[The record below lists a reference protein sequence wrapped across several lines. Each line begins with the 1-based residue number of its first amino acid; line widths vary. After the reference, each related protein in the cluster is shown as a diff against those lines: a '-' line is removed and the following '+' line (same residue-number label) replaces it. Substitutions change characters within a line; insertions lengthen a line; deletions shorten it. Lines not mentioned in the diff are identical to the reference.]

1 MHTLVLSEEQNEILD
16 YIDKSNNEIAE
27 DFSNKKSKEKWYKN
41 TSEMYIAELYEMKE
55 KIKYIWEFSDGWW
68 TPELIKERRAINNE
82 IEKVV
87 WIKKNNGA
95 MYILNEIRW
104 KGNDVYLQ

>member
-1 MHTLVLSEEQNEILD
+1 MHNLVLSDEQNEILE

-41 TSEMYIAELYEMKE
+41 TSEMYIAELYEMKDKLKNAAE
-55 KIKYIWEFSDGWW
+55 SDWR
-68 TPELIKERRAINNE
+68 TAEIIKERRAINNE

-87 WIKKNNGA
+87 GIKKNNGA

-104 KGNDVYLQ
+104 KGNDLYLQ

>member
-1 MHTLVLSEEQNEILD
+1 MQNLVLSEEQNEILE

-41 TSEMYIAELYEMKE
+41 TSEMYIAELYEMKDKLKLAAQIDWRTAE
-55 KIKYIWEFSDGWW
+55 I
-68 TPELIKERRAINNE
+68 IKERRAINNE

-87 WIKKNNGA
+87 GIKKNNGA

-104 KGNDVYLQ
+104 KGNDLYLQ

>member
-1 MHTLVLSEEQNEILD
+1 MHTLTLTDEQSEILE
-16 YIDKSNNEIAE
+16 YVDKSNNEIAE

-55 KIKYIWEFSDGWW
+55 KIKSIASVEWW
-68 TPELIKERRAINNE
+68 DVDLIKERRAVNNE

-87 WIKKNNGA
+87 SIKKNNGT

-104 KGNDVYLQ
+104 KGNDLYLE